1 MKERL
6 KKIVFDTIVEFNGD
20 NGADFKLSPQLK
32 SDLIGPKS
40 EIDSVALITLLVNI
54 EKNVNKILKK
64 KIVIADE
71 KVFNDVKK
79 IKTVGT
85 LINHI
90 NSKI

>member
-6 KKIVFDTIVEFNGD
+6 KKIVLDTIVEFNGD
-20 NGADFKLSPQLK
+20 NGGDFKLSPQLK

-71 KVFNDVKK
+71 KAFNDVKK